1 MIMTEDN
8 DSMQNEE
15 GIQIESDS
23 NSVAAASRVL
33 KDLKMAKKS
42 KLENLANKLR
52 QEEAAKLNVDNENG
66 TLSNRIQGIQQSY
79 RNELLEKMAYLYRL
93 R

>member
-79 RNELLEKMAYLYRL
+79 RNELLEKMA
-93 R
+93 

>member
-1 MIMTEDN
+1 MIMTEDKF

-66 TLSNRIQGIQQSY
+66 TLSNRIQEIQQSY
-79 RNELLEKMAYLYRL
+79 RNELLEKMA
-93 R
+93 